1 MPYIRNK
8 HLIMK
13 LFKHFPTF
21 IFLFYSISIHAQ
33 FIPDRYFTQDVAHY
47 RFNISLNDTTDE
59 IRGEATLLV
68 RFRSPIDTITLDLS
82 NKMSVNEV
90 KNEKGVNLKFFQH
103 NELIHIS
110 LPQKGITGG
119 STTLK
124 ITYQGIPEDGLIIG
138 KNKYG
143 DRTFFGDNWPNRAHQ
158 WLPCNDHPSDK
169 ATVEFIVTAPAH
181 YDVVSNG
188 EKIQEYP
195 NGLGLKTTH
204 WREKVPLPTKVM
216 VIGVARFAIEHNG
229 LVQGIPSSV
238 WTFPQNRLEGFSDFK
253 PSLIV
258 LDWFSRNIGPFP
270 FSKLA
275 HVQSKTR
282 WGGMENA
289 GAIFY
294 FENSVNGKNERESLI
309 AHETAHQ
316 WFGNSATEADWRH
329 VWLSEGFATYCTV
342 LYLEDRYGK
351 ERRQQELLGQRK
363 TILSYYEKIKTPIVD
378 LNVTDINT
386 VLSTNTYQKAG
397 WVLHMLRVKIGDE
410 LFWKG
415 LRTYYARFKY
425 SNTLTEDFQQV
436 MEEVSGISLKEFFS
450 QWFYHSGHPV
460 LKYSW
465 QWNENKKE
473 LELSVQQTQVHLFA
487 FPFEIALFD
496 NQHKLI
502 EILTLSVRDKNTMY
516 SRKLKEKPSSIEL
529 DPHTN
534 LLFDLK

>member
-1 MPYIRNK
+1 MNYIRSK
-8 HLIMK
+8 QITM
-13 LFKHFPTF
+13 KHFSYLLTF
-21 IFLFYSISIHAQ
+21 VFLLPSFFSKAQ

-47 RFNISLNDTTDE
+47 RFDITLHDDTDE
-59 IRGEATLLV
+59 IKGEATLLI
-68 RFRSPIDTITLDLS
+68 RFRAPLDTLRLDLS
-82 NKMSVNEV
+82 DNMKIHEV
-90 KNEKGVNLKFFQH
+90 TNEKGVSLKFIHQQD
-103 NELIHIS
+103 LIHII
-110 LPQKGITGG
+110 LPQKGLLGG

-158 WLPCNDHPSDK
+158 WIPCNDHPRDK
-169 ATVEFIVTAPAH
+169 ASVEFIVTAPSH
-181 YDVVSNG
+181 YQVVANG

-195 NGLGLKTTH
+195 ASEGLKTTH

-216 VIGVARFAIEHNG
+216 VIGAGRFAIENNG
-229 LVQGIPSSV
+229 QVQGIPSSIWV
-238 WTFPQNRLEGFSDFK
+238 FPQNRLEGFSDFK

-294 FENSVNGKNERESLI
+294 FENAVNGKNERESLI

-351 ERRQQELLGQRK
+351 ERRQQELSGQRN
-363 TILSYYEKIKTPIVD
+363 TIISYYEKIKTPIID
-378 LNVTDINT
+378 LHVKDINT

-397 WVLHMLRVKIGDE
+397 WVLHMLRMKTGDE
-410 LFWKG
+410 VFWKG

-425 SNTLTEDFQQV
+425 SNSLTEDFQRV
-436 MEEVSGISLKEFFS
+436 MEEVSGISLQEFFS
-450 QWFYHSGHPV
+450 QWFYQSGHPE

-465 QWNENKKE
+465 KWNESSKE
-473 LELSVQQTQVHLFA
+473 VQLSVNQMQDQLFT
-487 FPFEIALFD
+487 FPLEIELLDARQ
-496 NQHKLI
+496 NQI
-502 EILTLSVRDKNTMY
+502 ERLTLYVRDRNTTFT
-516 SRKLKEKPSSIEL
+516 RKVREKPAQIQL
-529 DPHTN
+529 DPNTH

>member
-1 MPYIRNK
+1 MR
-8 HLIMK
+8 
-13 LFKHFPTF
+13 LFKHFSSF
-21 IFLFYSISIHAQ
+21 ILLFYSISIPAQ
-33 FIPDRYFTQDVAHY
+33 FIPERYFTQDVAHY
-47 RFNISLNDTTDE
+47 RFEITLNDTTDE
-59 IRGEATLLV
+59 INGDATLLV
-68 RFRSPIDTITLDLS
+68 RFRFPTDTITLDLS
-82 NKMSVNEV
+82 DKMNVKEV
-90 KNEKGVNLKFFQH
+90 KNEKGIHLNFRQH
-103 NELIHIS
+103 NDLIHIS
-110 LPQKGITGG
+110 LPQKGVTGG

-124 ITYQGIPEDGLIIG
+124 ISYKGIPEDGLIIG

-169 ATVEFIVTAPAH
+169 ATVEFVVTAPEH

-195 NGLGLKTTH
+195 NSSGFKTSH

-216 VIGVARFAIEHNG
+216 VIGVARFAKEYHG
-229 LVQGIPSSV
+229 LVKGIPSSSWV
-238 WTFPQNRLEGFSDFK
+238 FPQNRKEGFSDFK
-253 PSLIV
+253 PSVQV
-258 LDWFSRNIGPFP
+258 LDWFSQYIGPFP

-282 WGGMENA
+282 WGGMENT

-294 FENSVNGKNERESLI
+294 FENAVNGKNERESLI

-342 LYLEDRYGK
+342 LYLENRYGE
-351 ERRQQELLGQRK
+351 ERRKQELMSQRK

-378 LNVTDINT
+378 LKVTDINT

-397 WVLHMLRVKIGDE
+397 WVLHMLRVKTGDS

-415 LRTYYARFKY
+415 LKTYYSRYKY
-425 SNTLTEDFQQV
+425 SNALTEDFQQV
-436 MEEVSGISLKEFFS
+436 MEEISGISLQEFFS
-450 QWFYHSGHPV
+450 QWFYQSGHPI

-473 LELSVQQTQVHLFA
+473 LQLSVQQTQEHLFA
-487 FPFEIALFD
+487 FPLEIAVYN
-496 NQHKLI
+496 NQKKLTD
-502 EILTLSVRDKNTMY
+502 ILTLFVRDKNTTF
-516 SRKLKEKPSSIEL
+516 SRKLKERPSSVEL

-534 LLFDLK
+534 LLFDIK